1 MKICKI
7 LSLFLILCG
16 NIIPRV
22 LSENSTNKY
31 VNSTLIDRQIHLITS
46 GFSSVFWNYIINSD
60 NSLDNVSNQCSS
72 HLNKLIES
80 SFKGQPSA
88 FKFLSLSGSQPNNFL
103 DGNYAAFGSYDTCLS
118 FSAFYDNKDDRTSDQ
133 NAKGQYC
140 LTSFEPDL
148 SINGQ
153 ILGQLYPHYFDSKYN
168 FTIKVGFCVPSVC
181 SQNDVQ
187 QIITQAFHDYSW
199 RLVDVHS
206 CDVKTNFLERL
217 MSASQVQQILFWLL
231 VGLVCIVVLGTC
243 IDAKNQAQEKSSLFW
258 IQQFS
263 AIKSVKSL
271 FHKTDPESRIPV
283 LDGIRLWVL
292 SSVLT
297 IHAVMWHTIINASFL
312 MEDYEYLKELPS
324 KIYSQPFIDDWIV
337 EGLFFLG
344 GVNAATT
351 LFRKMKPETPVSE
364 YLKSI
369 FRRAALLVPIL
380 LPAMAI
386 EVILPLFGSGPIY
399 QSINQYRAN
408 ICVNNF
414 WRTILHIQNNSHP
427 LQICASSTWSLAVEW
442 QLFAL
447 ACILVYIYKRNY
459 RLGLTLN
466 ILTVIFGLYRV
477 IMIFLNNNL
486 IVNIFVITKGF
497 RDTMHRAEHY
507 YISTEAR
514 ICYYFCGILMVV
526 ILAGNYEAKIKQMF
540 PNDKI
545 WVYALLLFTLLSSSL
560 WNCFGM
566 KIGTITTVIYICLSK
581 FTVALWCFSFLLH
594 HGRRFRLFL
603 AQSKSI
609 DMYIYPEERDPQ
621 FSTPNKDTIAILNNN
636 SELLDKTEINR
647 NHSSKIRKVDPL
659 EFIVRV
665 TRPAFFVHSVVYA
678 WYFTSLRS
686 SIPSNLFGY
695 VIQIVS
701 LITLTIFFGFFF
713 HILVIGPVER
723 INYISSKRKIKAKT
737 HSS

>member
-1 MKICKI
+1 MK
-7 LSLFLILCG
+7 
-16 NIIPRV
+16 
-22 LSENSTNKY
+22 STN
-31 VNSTLIDRQIHLITS
+31 I
-46 GFSSVFWNYIINSD
+46 
-60 NSLDNVSNQCSS
+60 
-72 HLNKLIES
+72 
-80 SFKGQPSA
+80 
-88 FKFLSLSGSQPNNFL
+88 LSLSGSQPNNFL

-187 QIITQAFHDYSW
+187 QIITQGIP
-199 RLVDVHS
+199 RQKLVDVHS

-408 ICVNNF
+408 IC
-414 WRTILHIQNNSHP
+414 
-427 LQICASSTWSLAVEW
+427 CASSTWSLAVEW

-566 KIGTITTVIYICLSK
+566 KIGTITT
-581 FTVALWCFSFLLH
+581 
-594 HGRRFRLFL
+594 
-603 AQSKSI
+603 
-609 DMYIYPEERDPQ
+609 RDPQ